1 MGRFNGTGVAP
12 GNAACSQVG
21 TEAPGMM
28 TTMTPQDGTLLGKDP
43 LDHKDASGASGGSGP
58 VFTMREAAKAAGVS
72 TSTLRR
78 KKTALIAAGAVIS
91 DTGWKVP
98 MTALIAAELIPG
110 EGEGPTRADPPPQH
124 ELGHETVTLR
134 KQIAELE
141 HQVSELRH
149 RAEVAEAIAA
159 ERQQTLDVLRVA
171 NDSERMALRMLTG
184 GSRTPAM
191 QDTPAA
197 PASSDPQPGLLRRI
211 FGGK

>member
-1 MGRFNGTGVAP
+1 
-12 GNAACSQVG
+12 
-21 TEAPGMM
+21 MM
-28 TTMTPQDGTLLGKDP
+28 IDMTPQDGTLDGKLSPYQGDVQGVP
-43 LDHKDASGASGGSGP
+43 GGSEA
-58 VFTMREAAKAAGVS
+58 VFTMREAAKVAGVS

-78 KKTALIAAGAVIS
+78 KKVALVEAGAVIA
-91 DTGWKVP
+91 DTGWQVP
-98 MTALIAAELIPG
+98 MTALITVGLIPG
-110 EGEGPTRADPPPQH
+110 EGEGPTRADSQAQPEQDQ
-124 ELGHETVTLR
+124 ELPALR
-134 KQIAELE
+134 ERIAELE